1 MLIKIKNKEYIGQC
15 NALSYIFYN
24 SLFGK
29 NIIHE
34 IVKLRECF
42 ENLEKNILTEES
54 IQDIYDILTRVIYT
68 LIYTHDT
75 SIDSY
80 GNFLK
85 EIQKQT
91 ISNETMNQV
100 IEILLKNFTDEQVAQ
115 ELDKIGGKS
124 KEKSIFPE
132 HEFLNT
138 CLGLNLSIEDL
149 KILRYI
155 DVIKMLILMNKTIKE
170 NAPKDYREAT
180 QADIDKLLM

>member
-1 MLIKIKNKEYIGQC
+1 MLIKIKKKEYIGQC

-85 EIQKQT
+85 EMQKQT

-100 IEILLKNFTDEQVAQ
+100 IEILIKNFTDEQVSK
-115 ELDKIGGKS
+115 ELDKIGEES
-124 KEKSIFPE
+124 KEKSVFPE

-149 KILRYI
+149 KVLSYI

-170 NAPKDYREAT
+170 NTPKDYREAT
-180 QADIDKLLM
+180 QADIDRLLM